1 MINHKFQQVFVWVI
15 GAEQQPT
22 VAMGNCAILI
32 IIMVKVVSVNL
43 AQEKLTKIAS
53 LQDTTP
59 IAEPLNA
66 KVFVSSNNVSF
77 SMLFFI

>member
-1 MINHKFQQVFVWVI
+1 MFVWVI

-32 IIMVKVVSVNL
+32 MVQVVSVNL

-66 KVFVSSNNVSF
+66 KVFVSSNKVSF

>member
-1 MINHKFQQVFVWVI
+1 MFVWVI

-32 IIMVKVVSVNL
+32 MVKVVSVNL

-53 LQDTTP
+53 LRNTTP